1 MRLRKIKLAGFKSF
15 VDPTVLQVSDNLVG
29 IVGPNGCG
37 KSNIID
43 AVTWVMGESSAKHL
57 RGDALTDVIFNGSS
71 ARQPVGQASVELIF
85 DNSAGKLGGAYAG
98 YAEISI
104 KRQLNRDAISTY
116 FLNGTRCRRKDIQ
129 GIFLGT
135 GIGPRSYSIIEQG
148 VISRLI
154 EARPEELRMFLE
166 EAAGISKFRERR
178 RETENRIRHTRD
190 NISRLTDILEELETQ
205 LEHLQ
210 RQARAAERFKALK
223 QEERQLQAE
232 LLALEWKELSADA
245 EEKLKTVRVH
255 ENRVEEGLAALRKV
269 EAGIEAQRESYSV
282 ANEALN
288 NAQAEFYQSSS
299 DISQM
304 EQRIKHTRER
314 IEALEEEADMAR
326 QSEQKLL
333 RQQADDA
340 RELQALVDKTVA
352 LAPRLDSARTATGNA
367 RQALSEAEQSWQTL
381 QGEWD
386 TLHGALAG
394 ADKRIEVNTTRKELL
409 QSNALTLEQRRS
421 NLRKEMETLVPDDL
435 QQQMTELSA
444 AAGQSEDLLARRKQ
458 ELSESTV
465 NLQAYRTTVSE
476 LSAQAHALR
485 ADYQDNERRIA
496 SLEALQREETLEDTE
511 TLARW
516 LTEQGM
522 SDAARLIDEIKV
534 EEGWEAALE
543 AVLGER
549 LHDLRVADLHGA
561 GTAAQSLPTGSAG
574 FLLDKAG
581 QINYSPKPWPRLI
594 DKVVSDA
601 PLDAI
606 LNRVYL
612 ADDLEQ
618 AHTIC
623 NELDETESV
632 VTRDGLWLNNYWV
645 RVQRR
650 SDDAPG
656 LLEREQELARLQN
669 TRQELGKKIARG
681 EDEITEKN
689 KLIDKEDIR
698 NNKLLIQL
706 NNQQEVVATSK
717 SQLTEL
723 QTRHE
728 QTLIRVARIEQEL
741 RDLQQQ
747 EQSEQAE
754 IDSLQ
759 PLLAQDREDRQQL
772 TAQQQ
777 QLVAARSEQNRTLT
791 EARSHWQ
798 DIGADSHAL
807 DLEMEAAR
815 AKQASFE
822 QSIKRSQEQ
831 LAALEQRLA
840 ELDEAKTAQHE
851 PLQQLSA
858 ELDLR
863 LAQKVGEETTL
874 KAARETVQ
882 RQEQLLRDE
891 EQARGEKEL
900 ALQALRTG
908 LEQARIRRQEV
919 TVRVQTLEER
929 LQATGDTA
937 QALLGALDEQADKR
951 QWQGRLST
959 VENRIQRLGA
969 INLAAIEEYEQVSER
984 KNYLD
989 SQHRDLAA
997 ALETLENAIHKI
1009 DKETRARF
1017 KDTFERLNA
1026 NLKENFPLLFG
1037 GGHAYLEMTDPDLLE
1052 TGVAVMARPPGK
1064 KNSNIHLLSGGEKA
1078 LTAVALVFSI
1088 FKLNP
1093 APFCILDEVDAPLD
1107 DNNVGR
1113 FSEMVK
1119 TMAKDVQFIIITH
1132 NKITMEITR
1141 QLLGVT
1147 MQEAGVSR
1155 LVSVDIDEAVEMA
1168 ASA

>member
-43 AVTWVMGESSAKHL
+43 AITWVMGESSARHL
-57 RGDALTDVIFNGSS
+57 RGDSLTDVIFNGSGD
-71 ARQPVGQASVELIF
+71 RQPVGQASVELIF
-85 DNSAGKLGGAYAG
+85 DNSTGKLGGAYAG

-104 KRQLNRDAISTY
+104 RRQLNRDAISTY

-190 NISRLTDILEELETQ
+190 NISRLTDILEELGTQ

-210 RQARAAERFKALK
+210 RQARAAERFKTLK

-245 EEKLKTVRVH
+245 EAKLNTVRVH
-255 ENRVEEGLAALRKV
+255 ENRVEQGLAALRKV

-282 ANEALN
+282 ANEAFN
-288 NAQAEFYQSSS
+288 TAQAGFYQSSS

-314 IEALEEEADMAR
+314 IEALGEEADMAR

-333 RQQADDA
+333 RQQADDT

-352 LAPRLDSARTATGNA
+352 LEPRLDSARTATGDA
-367 RQALSEAEQSWQTL
+367 RQALREAEQSWQAL

-394 ADKRIEVNTTRKELL
+394 VDKRIEVNTTRKELL
-409 QSNALTLEQRRS
+409 QSNALALEQRRN
-421 NLRKEMETLVPDDL
+421 NLRKELEALVPDHL
-435 QQQMTELSA
+435 QRQMTELSA

-458 ELSESTV
+458 ELSGSTAS
-465 NLQAYRTTVSE
+465 LQAYRTTVSE
-476 LSAQAHALR
+476 LNAQVLALR

-516 LTEQGM
+516 LSELGM
-522 SDAARLIDEIKV
+522 SDAPRLIDETRV

-543 AVLGER
+543 AIAGVR
-549 LHDLRVADLHGA
+549 LHDLRVSELHEV

-574 FLLDKAG
+574 FLLDDAG

-594 DKVVSDA
+594 DKVVAGA

-618 AHTIC
+618 AQAIC

-632 VTRDGLWLNNYWV
+632 ITRDGLWLNNYWV

-650 SDDAPG
+650 ADDAPG
-656 LLEREQELARLQN
+656 LLAREQELARLQD
-669 TRQELGKKIARG
+669 TRQELGKKISRR

-728 QTLIRVARIEQEL
+728 QTQVRVARIEQEL
-741 RDLQQQ
+741 RDLQQR

-754 IDSLQ
+754 IDSLE
-759 PLLAQDREDRQQL
+759 PLLTQDREHRQQL

-777 QLVAARSEQNRTLT
+777 QLAAARSEQNRTLT

-798 DIGADSHAL
+798 DIGADSHSL
-807 DLEMEAAR
+807 DLQMEAAR
-815 AKQASFE
+815 ARQASFE
-822 QSIKRSQEQ
+822 QSIKRSREQ
-831 LAALEQRLA
+831 LVALEKRLT
-840 ELDEAKTAQHE
+840 ELDEAKAVQHE

-882 RQEQLLRDE
+882 HQEQLLRDE

-919 TVRVQTLEER
+919 TVRVQTLDER

-937 QALLGALDEQADKR
+937 QALLEGLDEQADKQ
-951 QWQGRLST
+951 QWQGRLSA

-989 SQHRDLAA
+989 SQHGDLDT
-997 ALETLENAIHKI
+997 ALETLENAMQKI

-1017 KDTFERLNA
+1017 KDTFERLNT
-1026 NLKENFPLLFG
+1026 NLQENFPLLFG
-1037 GGHAYLEMTDPDLLE
+1037 GGHAYLEMTAPDLLE

>member
-57 RGDALTDVIFNGSS
+57 RGDALTDVIFNGSG

-104 KRQLNRDAISTY
+104 RRQLNRDAISTY

-232 LLALEWKELSADA
+232 LLALEWKELSDNA
-245 EEKLKTVRVH
+245 EAKLKTVRAH

-269 EAGIEAQRESYSV
+269 EAGIETQRESYSV

-288 NAQAEFYQSSS
+288 NAQAGFYQSSS

-304 EQRIKHTRER
+304 EQRIKHARER
-314 IEALEEEADMAR
+314 IEALGEEADMAR

-352 LAPRLDSARTATGNA
+352 LAPRQDSARTATGDA
-367 RQALSEAEQSWQTL
+367 RQALSEAEQSWQRL

-386 TLHGALAG
+386 TLHDALAG
-394 ADKRIEVNTTRKELL
+394 VDKRLEVNTTRKELL
-409 QSNALTLEQRRS
+409 QSNARALEQRRS
-421 NLRKEMETLVPDDL
+421 NLHKELETLVPDDL

-458 ELSESTV
+458 ELSESSAS
-465 NLQAYRTTVSE
+465 LQAYRTTVSE
-476 LSAQAHALR
+476 LSAQAQALR

-522 SDAARLIDEIKV
+522 SDAARLIDEIRV

-543 AVLGER
+543 AVLGAR
-549 LHDLRVADLHGA
+549 LHDLRVADLHEA

-594 DKVVSDA
+594 DKVASDA

-632 VTRDGLWLNNYWV
+632 VSRDGLWLNNYWV

-650 SDDAPG
+650 ADDAPG

-669 TRQELGKKIARG
+669 TRQELGKKISLG

-728 QTLIRVARIEQEL
+728 QTLVRVARIEQEL
-741 RDLQQQ
+741 RDLQQR

-777 QLVAARSEQNRTLT
+777 RLAAARSEQNRTLA

-807 DLEMEAAR
+807 DLEMESAR

-840 ELDEAKTAQHE
+840 ELDEAKTAQYE

-900 ALQALRTG
+900 ALQELRTG

-937 QALLGALDEQADKR
+937 QALLGALDEQADKQ